1 MGKLLLR
8 QWKKQHPCSCK
19 FAALFAFR
27 CWKELLLPLQQTV
40 VDEASFP
47 ELPAETN
54 MLPR

>member
-8 QWKKQHPCSCK
+8 RWKKHHPCTCN

-27 CWKELLLPLQQTV
+27 CWKVLLLPLEQPV